1 MKNHWLV
8 IDALVDYIESGKDTE
23 KLKKATF
30 LLDSELDRRIVDNL
44 PVDEITKLRNVL
56 NRINYG
62 HE

>member
-8 IDALVDYIESGKDTE
+8 IDALVDYIESDKDTE

-30 LLDSELDRRIVDNL
+30 QLDSELDRRIVDNL
-44 PVDEITKLRNVL
+44 PVDEILKLRNVL

>member
-1 MKNHWLV
+1 MKEYWLV
-8 IDALVDYIESGKDTE
+8 IDTLAECLGHGKDTE

>member
-44 PVDEITKLRNVL
+44 PVDEILKLRNVL

>member
-30 LLDSELDRRIVDNL
+30 QLDSELDRRIVDNL
-44 PVDEITKLRNVL
+44 PVDEILKLRNVL

>member
-23 KLKKATF
+23 KLKTATF
-30 LLDSELDRRIVDNL
+30 QLNSELDRRIVDNL
-44 PVDEITKLRNVL
+44 PVDEILKLRNVL